1 MIDLASWAETL
12 GLRRKKTFVERVQD
26 AAEDVVDSVVDT
38 MKPVLE
44 RPAKMARSMRS
55 IDLPEV
61 RMPDVRMPDVR
72 MPKMKMPDV
81 ELPDIRLPR
90 VDASEMVGDAGDRV
104 RHGAQTTSAAAVGV
118 AAGIGGFFAAI
129 FSWIWGVTVFFVK
142 AGLLIGV
149 AYAGW
154 QWLQSRKTQD
164 SWNRDSTTNS
174 NYASSTYGSV
184 SSPEPS
190 AVGAR

>member
-1 MIDLASWAETL
+1 MIDLGSWAETL
-12 GLRRKKTFVERVQD
+12 GLRRKKTFVERMQD
-26 AAEDVVDSVVDT
+26 AAEDVVESVVDT
-38 MKPVLE
+38 MKPVLT
-44 RPAKMARSMRS
+44 RPAKMARSVKD

-61 RMPDVRMPDVR
+61 RLPDVRLPKMSMPDVN
-72 MPKMKMPDV
+72 
-81 ELPDIRLPR
+81 LPDIRMPR
-90 VDASEMVGDAGDRV
+90 VHPGEMVGDAADRV
-104 RHGAQTTSAAAVGV
+104 RQSAEATGAAAVGV

-129 FSWIWGVTVFFVK
+129 FSWIWSVTMFFVK
-142 AGLLIGV
+142 AGLLVGV

-154 QWLQSRKTQD
+154 QWLQSRKTQEG
-164 SWNRDSTTNS
+164 WNRDSGASS